1 MDNNTINNIVK
12 ECGVTLYDTEIVSEG
27 GRKIFRVF
35 ILGDGG
41 VSLDKCSEVSRIL
54 SPLFDL
60 TPPVDGEYILEV
72 SSPGIERKLT
82 KLFHYQN
89 SINELVKIKHSE
101 LGKLKGRI
109 LSVNKDS
116 FTIKNKENKEE
127 LELNYADII
136 TAKTYYPW

>member
-1 MDNNTINNIVK
+1 
-12 ECGVTLYDTEIVSEG
+12 
-27 GRKIFRVF
+27 
-35 ILGDGG
+35 
-41 VSLDKCSEVSRIL
+41 SRIL
-54 SPLFDL
+54 SPLFDV

>member
-54 SPLFDL
+54 SPLFDV
-60 TPPVDGEYILEV
+60 TPPVGGEYILEV

>member
-136 TAKTYYPW
+136 TAKTYYLW

>member
-54 SPLFDL
+54 SPLFDV
-60 TPPVDGEYILEV
+60 TPPVGGEYILEV

-136 TAKTYYPW
+136 TAKTYYSW